1 MKSVPKFISRS
12 IGLLVLSI
20 LLLLTAN
27 AILAI
32 VIFHQQFSGEASYS
46 SSPYKYT
53 QKIANHFTTTNNH
66 YELDEFYLEK
76 IEADHVWGIIVDEKS
91 QKVVWQT
98 DNLPE
103 NIPQTYSL
111 ADISD
116 LTLGYIKGYPTYAG
130 EVDQDLL
137 ILGFPKT
144 SYWKM
149 MTPSWSYRFIVNVP
163 QILLVVL
170 TVNIIVILFIYLWF
184 SGRMVRSVVPL
195 VEGIKNLPTGLHEK
209 VREKGPLSEVAENIN
224 QTSKVLEEQEKQL
237 SKKEAARADWIAGI
251 SHDIR
256 TPLSMVV
263 GYASQL
269 ADSLS
274 LSKQEREKSKII
286 FTQSQK
292 IKQLVNDLNLSSK
305 LEYSMQPIH
314 LEKVNLLSLV
324 RQVIVEFINNNLDEK
339 YNIKWFFDDFLDS
352 CLIQADAELF
362 KRAITN
368 LIQNAI
374 EHNPNGC
381 TIYVSIK
388 AKRND
393 ILVIVEDNGV
403 GVSDLQ
409 LKQLNNSSQ
418 GLLSKNTKLEQSHG
432 LGLRIVRQIIEAHNG
447 KIFLEKSKQGGFSVT
462 IVIPQAPIN

>member
-32 VIFHQQFSGEASYS
+32 VIFHQQFSGEASYN

-66 YELDEFYLEK
+66 YELDESYLEK

-116 LTLGYIKGYPTYAG
+116 LTLGYIKGYPTYTG

-149 MTPSWSYRFIVNVP
+149 MTPSWSYRFIANVP

-256 TPLSMVV
+256 TPLSMIV

-269 ADSLS
+269 TDRSS
-274 LSKQEREKSKII
+274 LSKQERGQAKII
-286 FTQSQK
+286 LTQSQK
-292 IKQLVNDLNLSSK
+292 IKQLVDDLNLSSK

-314 LEKVNLLSLV
+314 LAKVNILSLV

-339 YNIKWFFDDFLDS
+339 YPIKWHYEEGLDRS
-352 CLIQADAELF
+352 TIEADQKLLQ
-362 KRAITN
+362 RAITN
-368 LIQNAI
+368 LVQNAI
-374 EHNPNGC
+374 DHNPNGC
-381 TIYVSIK
+381 TIDVAVKKEKENVRIM
-388 AKRND
+388 
-393 ILVIVEDNGV
+393 IEDNGV
-403 GVSDLQ
+403 GVSDNQ
-409 LKQLNNSSQ
+409 LTELNHASPT
-418 GLLSKNTKLEQSHG
+418 LLSQDAKLEQAHG
-432 LGLRIVRQIIEAHNG
+432 LGLRIVRQIIEVHKGTIAFEEN
-447 KIFLEKSKQGGFSVT
+447 KQGGFSA
-462 IVIPQAPIN
+462 IIIIPETQTG

>member
-32 VIFHQQFSGEASYS
+32 VIFHQQFSGEASYN

-66 YELDEFYLEK
+66 YELDESYLEK

-116 LTLGYIKGYPTYAG
+116 LTLGYIKGYPTYTG

-149 MTPSWSYRFIVNVP
+149 MTPSWSYRFIANVP

-224 QTSKVLEEQEKQL
+224 QTSKVLEEQ
-237 SKKEAARADWIAGI
+237 
-251 SHDIR
+251 
-256 TPLSMVV
+256 
-263 GYASQL
+263 
-269 ADSLS
+269 
-274 LSKQEREKSKII
+274 
-286 FTQSQK
+286 
-292 IKQLVNDLNLSSK
+292 
-305 LEYSMQPIH
+305 
-314 LEKVNLLSLV
+314 
-324 RQVIVEFINNNLDEK
+324 
-339 YNIKWFFDDFLDS
+339 
-352 CLIQADAELF
+352 
-362 KRAITN
+362 
-368 LIQNAI
+368 
-374 EHNPNGC
+374 
-381 TIYVSIK
+381 
-388 AKRND
+388 
-393 ILVIVEDNGV
+393 
-403 GVSDLQ
+403 
-409 LKQLNNSSQ
+409 
-418 GLLSKNTKLEQSHG
+418 
-432 LGLRIVRQIIEAHNG
+432 
-447 KIFLEKSKQGGFSVT
+447 
-462 IVIPQAPIN
+462 